1 MTMRDTLRRDLP
13 MLSRVLAL
21 AALAFLAAAPA
32 ASADADLFTVR
43 GVPVD
48 ATAETAPAARE
59 RAIAEGRRLA
69 FKRLVE
75 RLVPAAQARQVSA
88 PTDAELQRMVLGF
101 EVAGERSSAVRWI
114 ADLTVAFDQAAV
126 RSRLRAAG
134 VPYAETRSLPVLVIP
149 IYETGGEPVLWRDP
163 NPWRAAWSEAP
174 PPGGLVPVVVPYGD
188 VADIRD
194 LPPEQ
199 AAAGDV
205 GALSRIAER
214 YGARDAVIAK
224 ARPRAGNAIEL
235 TVQRIGPSG
244 TDRTLVETVT
254 GVGDLDEVK
263 RLASA
268 VQRTMAMVEEAWKQD
283 NLIRPGFETRVTATV
298 PIDSLKRWLT
308 VREALE
314 SLSIVARYQVVHL
327 MKREALVDVWVNG
340 DAEQF
345 RLALAQRDLEL
356 LPGAGDYILK
366 QRGQPMP
373 EPPAVPAPP
382 AAVPGQAPAAS
393 GLTAPALAYP
403 PAAGGVPPGY
413 SPAPAYGSS
422 GTIIV
427 GPAAAPPV
435 TVTQ

>member
-1 MTMRDTLRRDLP
+1 MTMQVTFRRELRGL
-13 MLSRVLAL
+13 LRVLAVATL
-21 AALAFLAAAPA
+21 ALLSAAPVA
-32 ASADADLFTVR
+32 VADADLFTVR
-43 GVPVD
+43 NVPVD

-69 FKRLVE
+69 FRRLVE
-75 RLVPAAQARQVSA
+75 RLVPATQSAQVAA

-114 ADLTVAFDQAAV
+114 ADLTVAFDPAGV
-126 RSRLRAAG
+126 RTRLRASGA
-134 VPYAETRSLPVLVIP
+134 PYAETRSLPVLVIP
-149 IYETGGEPVLWRDP
+149 IHETGGDTNLWREP
-163 NPWRAAWSEAP
+163 NPWRAAWSELP
-174 PPGGLVPVVVPYGD
+174 PQGGLVPVVVPYGD

-194 LPPEQ
+194 LPPEK
-199 AAAGDV
+199 AAAADLT
-205 GALSRIAER
+205 ALTRIAER

-224 ARPRAGNAIEL
+224 ARPRAGNVVEL
-235 TVQRIGPSG
+235 SVQRIGPSG

-254 GVGDLDEVK
+254 GADDLDETR
-263 RLASA
+263 RLAPA
-268 VQRTMAMVEEAWKQD
+268 VLRTVAMVEEAWKQD
-283 NLIRPGFETRVTATV
+283 NLIRPGFESLVTATV

-308 VREALE
+308 VREALDG
-314 SLSIVARYQVVHL
+314 LSIVARYSVVHL

-373 EPPAVPAPP
+373 EPVA
-382 AAVPGQAPAAS
+382 APAAPGVMPGTS
-393 GLTAPALAYP
+393 VPGTSAPAYA
-403 PAAGGVPPGY
+403 
-413 SPAPAYGSS
+413 PAPAYGTSDTVIIGPSS
-422 GTIIV
+422 
-427 GPAAAPPV
+427 PPPV

>member
-1 MTMRDTLRRDLP
+1 MRDTFRSGRPGRRDLP
-13 MLSRVLAL
+13 GLLRVLAV
-21 AALAFLAAAPA
+21 AALALLSAAPVA
-32 ASADADLFTVR
+32 VADADLFTVR
-43 GVPVD
+43 NVPVD

-59 RAIAEGRRLA
+59 RAIGEGRRLA
-69 FKRLVE
+69 FRRLVE
-75 RLVPAAQARQVSA
+75 RLVPAAQSSQVPA

-114 ADLTVAFDQAAV
+114 ADLTVAFDPASV

-134 VPYAETRSLPVLVIP
+134 APYAETRSLPVLVIP
-149 IYETGGEPVLWRDP
+149 VYETGGDTNLWREP
-163 NPWRAAWSEAP
+163 NPWRAAWYELP
-174 PPGGLVPVVVPYGD
+174 PQGGLVPVVVPYGD

-194 LPPEQ
+194 LPPEK

-205 GALSRIAER
+205 AALTRIAER

-224 ARPRAGNAIEL
+224 ARPRAGNAVEL
-235 TVQRIGPSG
+235 SVQRIGPSG

-254 GVGDLDEVK
+254 GAGDLDEAK
-263 RLASA
+263 RLAPA
-268 VQRTMAMVEEAWKQD
+268 VLRTVAMVEEAWKQD
-283 NLIRPGFETRVTATV
+283 NLIRPGFESLVTATV

-308 VREALE
+308 VREALDG
-314 SLSIVARYQVVHL
+314 LSIVARYNVVHL

-373 EPPAVPAPP
+373 EPAPATPGYPTPSGVPGAATPAATPAP
-382 AAVPGQAPAAS
+382 
-393 GLTAPALAYP
+393 AY
-403 PAAGGVPPGY
+403 A
-413 SPAPAYGSS
+413 PAPAYGTSD
-422 GTIIV
+422 TVIV
-427 GPAAAPPV
+427 GPSSPPPV